1 MRSLLKKIVKT
12 INQATKLE
20 WMIQR
25 SATNGKKTWETIQL
39 RDGEFLGI
47 KWHDLSL
54 KEGVRYM

>member
-25 SATNGKKTWETIQL
+25 SATNGKKNMGDYSIEGW
-39 RDGEFLGI
+39 GI
-47 KWHDLSL
+47 SGNK
-54 KEGVRYM
+54 MA

>member
-1 MRSLLKKIVKT
+1 MRNLLKKIVKT

-20 WMIQR
+20 WMDDT
-25 SATNGKKTWETIQL
+25 AKCDTNGKKHGRLFNRRT
-39 RDGEFLGI
+39 GI